1 MIRRPP
7 RSTLFP
13 YTTLFRSGCPLALGT
28 EAVSGSMQVSCA
40 KHQMSPSGAPAVHA
54 TPTPHRAGCSPAP
67 SLCGLWRPWK
77 PHLYPCI
84 PTVWFM
90 IQTLLCTLTSPLQV
104 CGPGHSAC
112 APWSPPPLEV
122 DCSGLLTLP
131 APLPASLP
139 LVPQGCS
146 QAAAMLPGQEGA
158 QLPSPSE
165 GDLEGNE
172 AQSCFPLF
180 FLHSP

>member
-1 MIRRPP
+1 MSP
-7 RSTLFP
+7 TLHAV
-13 YTTLFRSGCPLALGT
+13 GCPLALGT

-40 KHQMSPSGAPAVHA
+40 KHQMSPSGAPTVHA
-54 TPTPHRAGCSPAP
+54 APTPHRAGCSPAP

-139 LVPQGCS
+139 L
-146 QAAAMLPGQEGA
+146 LPPRLFSG
-158 QLPSPSE
+158 
-165 GDLEGNE
+165 
-172 AQSCFPLF
+172 SCHATRAGRSTAPLSLGRRPGRKRGPVVF
-180 FLHSP
+180 SSLFLA